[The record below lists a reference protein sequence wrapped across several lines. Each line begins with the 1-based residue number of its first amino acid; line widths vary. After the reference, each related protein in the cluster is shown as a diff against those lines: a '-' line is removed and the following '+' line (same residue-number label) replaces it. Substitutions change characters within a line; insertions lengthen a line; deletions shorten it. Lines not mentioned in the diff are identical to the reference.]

1 MCGIIVYQ
9 YKPPRQELSHRGPDE
24 TIKILTKDLK
34 YNFIFH
40 RLAINDLTTHGR
52 QPFIDPVNSIYMM
65 CNGEIYNHREL
76 EKEFGIKPNS
86 HSDCEIILHLYKKIG
101 FIKTIERLDGVF
113 AIALYDQLRTCLY
126 LARDPLGVRPLFYNF
141 QINAFASEAKALPN
155 SEYTKP
161 FPPNTIYSSIYHS
174 FIPYNS
180 PMDFQPINELPLTN
194 NYDNEIREKF
204 FKAIEKRIKNTERPL
219 GLLLSGGFDSS
230 LVASIAHYLFPNK
243 TFHTFSIGFTDSP
256 DLHYARL
263 MSKYI
268 KSQHHEIKYTIQDA
282 LEAIPEVVK
291 ALETFDITTIRASTP
306 MYLLAKYISQQTDIK
321 VLLSGEG
328 SDELGYYKYFFKAPS
343 TIEASKESRRLFK
356 DIYLFDVLRADRS
369 TASWGLELRVPFLDL
384 DFFKLMHQIPAEF
397 HRPNTIVSG
406 LDTIVSGQP
415 INDNIIEKRHLRY
428 TFREYL
434 PEEILWRKKD
444 AFSDSV
450 GESWRKSLI
459 NYANTL
465 YTDNVFKILSE
476 QIKHLPPKTKE
487 ALWYRTIFDEF
498 YLKSAINLTPYYWM
512 PKWTENEV
520 NDPSAKI
527 L

>member
-9 YKPPRQELSHRGPDE
+9 FKPPRQELPHRGPDE

-52 QPFIDPVNSIYMM
+52 QPFIDNINSIYMM

-76 EKEFGIKPNS
+76 EKEFNIDTES

-101 FIKTIERLDGVF
+101 FTKTIERLDGVF
-113 AIALYDQLRTCLY
+113 AIALYDQMRSCLY

-161 FPPNTIYSSIYHS
+161 FPPNNIYSSIYHS
-174 FIPYNS
+174 FIPYKS

-194 NYDNEIREKF
+194 SFDGQIREKF
-204 FKAIEKRIKNTERPL
+204 FKAVEKRIKNTERPL

-230 LVASIAHYLFPNK
+230 LVASIAHHLFPDRI
-243 TFHTFSIGFTDSP
+243 FHTFSIGFTDSP
-256 DLHYARL
+256 DLYYARL

-291 ALETFDITTIRASTP
+291 ALETFDITTVRASTP
-306 MYLLAKYISQQTDIK
+306 MYLLSKYISQQTNIK

-328 SDELGYYKYFFKAPS
+328 SDELGYYKYFYNAPS
-343 TIEASKESRRLFK
+343 TKEASEESRRLFK

-384 DFFKLMHQIPAEF
+384 EFFDLMHKIPAEF
-397 HRPNTIVSG
+397 HCSAPIT
-406 LDTIVSGQP
+406 LDNPESE
-415 INDNIIEKRHLRY
+415 IIEKRHLRY
-428 TFREYL
+428 VFREYL
-434 PEEILWRKKD
+434 PEEVLWRKKD

-459 NYANTL
+459 NYANSL

-498 YLKSAINLTPYYWM
+498 YLKSAFNLTPYYWM
-512 PKWTENEV
+512 PKWTETEV